1 MKNCPT
7 FLILAKTI
15 SNILSSQSPSL
26 LKKLLLLLIIYLAF
40 ISLGLPD
47 SLLGAAWPA
56 MFEGLGVPLDYAGII
71 AMIVASG
78 TVISSLFSGKLID
91 RFGVTAVTTSSVG
104 MTALALMGFAYSDH
118 FLFLCLLAIP
128 LGLGAGSVDSA
139 LNNYV
144 ALHFQAKHMNWL
156 HSFWGVGAAIGP
168 LIMAGYLAKGDSWNS
183 GYQTVAWIQIGLVV
197 ILLLS
202 FPLWVKNQKTSA
214 STPESRPSNFLKLLT
229 RVPGL
234 KQALAVF
241 FCYCT
246 IEATFGLWG
255 ASFLVFE
262 RGFEVDQAAR
272 LTSLYYLGITIGR
285 FFSGFL
291 TLHLTNRQLVQ
302 LGLGVIALGLVLLF
316 LPFSGTI
323 LPGFLLIGLGC
334 APIFPSL
341 LHETPVNF
349 GEKHSQTI
357 MGMQMASAYMGI
369 TLMPFLFGKIAS
381 FTGYSFLLG
390 FLGIFL
396 VLIFAMTNLMNR
408 KVKPEKIL

>member
-1 MKNCPT
+1 MK
-7 FLILAKTI
+7 KR
-15 SNILSSQSPSL
+15 
-26 LKKLLLLLIIYLAF
+26 LLLLIIYLAF

-47 SLLGAAWPA
+47 SILGAAWPA
-56 MFEGLGVPLDYAGII
+56 MFEELGVPLDYAGII
-71 AMIVASG
+71 SMMVAAG
-78 TVISSLFSGKLID
+78 TVVSSLFSGKLIGK
-91 RFGVTAVTTSSVG
+91 FGVAAVTTFSVLL
-104 MTALALMGFAYSDH
+104 TALALMGFAYSNH
-118 FLFLCLLAIP
+118 FLYLCLLAIP
-128 LGLGAGSVDSA
+128 LGLGAGSIDAA

-183 GYQTVAWIQIGLVV
+183 GYQTIAWIQIGLVA
-197 ILLLS
+197 ILIFSL
-202 FPLWVKNQKTSA
+202 PLWVK
-214 STPESRPSNFLKLLT
+214 SNGKQETNSDSKSSNLLGLLT
-229 RVPGL
+229 TLPGL
-234 KQALAVF
+234 KQALLVF

-255 ASFLVFE
+255 ASYLVFE

-272 LTSLYYLGITIGR
+272 LTSLYYLGITVGR
-285 FFSGFL
+285 IFSGFL
-291 TLHLTNRQLVQ
+291 TAHFSNRQLVY
-302 LGLGVIALGLVLLF
+302 LGQGVIGLGLVLLF
-316 LPFSGTI
+316 LPLSATVI
-323 LPGFLLIGLGC
+323 PGFLLVGLGC

-357 MGMQMASAYMGI
+357 MGMQMASAYVGI

-381 FTGYSFLLG
+381 FTGYGFLMG

-396 VLIFAMTNLMNR
+396 LLIFGMTREMNR
-408 KVKPEKIL
+408 KVKQ